1 MASASRPGLA
11 AGEEPRGGSPHDPV
25 RAESVRL
32 ALTGMTCAA
41 CSTRIERV
49 LRRQPGVAAANVNL
63 ASETA
68 TVAYLPGAVSLDSLV
83 AAVAAAG
90 YGASRAATDAE
101 ERAAH
106 ERRETAR
113 ARRELALL
121 LGSAAF
127 ALPLVAPMALSPFG
141 VHVLLPGWL
150 QLVLATPVQVVAGAH
165 FYRGAYRSLRGGSAN
180 MDVLVALGT
189 TAAFV
194 LSVVLLAGGTQHLYF
209 EAAAS
214 VIALV
219 RLGKWLEARA
229 KRSANQA
236 VRALMALRPERARV
250 ERDGRELEVAVEAV
264 GAGEIVVL
272 RPGERVPVD
281 GEVLTGTSSVDESL
295 LTGESLPVTRGPGDP
310 VIGGS
315 INGEGWLRVRAT
327 AVGEASALA
336 RIVRLVEAAQGDK
349 APVQRLV
356 DRVSAVFVPTVVGVA
371 LLCLGGWLVAGA
383 GVEVAL
389 VHAVSVLVIACPCAL
404 GLATPA
410 ALMVGTGAAARSGI
424 LFRDA
429 EALERAQAAAVVAFD
444 KTGTLTEGR
453 PTVREVLALDG
464 DEGRLLA
471 LAAAAQRGSEHPLAR
486 AILLAA
492 AERGVAV
499 DSPHDFRA
507 LPGRGVE
514 ATVGGSRIRV
524 GSPRFLDELG
534 LERAPLASRAEAH
547 EAAGATVVWVA
558 ADERLLGAIAIGDRL
573 RAGAAT
579 AVARLRARGITT
591 VLLTGDNRRAAAAVA
606 RELGIERVRAEL
618 GPEDKA
624 REVAALRAGGAGVA
638 MVGDGVNDAP
648 ALAAADVGFAMA
660 SGTDVAMHTAG
671 VTLVRA
677 DPALVADAVSVSR
690 ATVRKIRQNLAWAF
704 GYNVVGI
711 PLAAL
716 GYLTPVLA
724 GAAMALSS
732 VSVVASALLLRR
744 WRPGT

>member
-547 EAAGATVVWVA
+547 EAAGATVGWGA

>member
-514 ATVGGSRIRV
+514 ATVGGSRSRV

-547 EAAGATVVWVA
+547 AAAGATGGGVA

-606 RELGIERVRAEL
+606 RERGIARVRAEL

>member
-1 MASASRPGLA
+1 
-11 AGEEPRGGSPHDPV
+11 
-25 RAESVRL
+25 VRL

-41 CSTRIERV
+41 CSARIERV

-68 TVAYLPGAVSLDSLV
+68 TVAFLPGAVSLDSLV
-83 AAVAAAG
+83 ASVEAAG
-90 YGASRAATDAE
+90 YGASRAASDAE
-101 ERAAH
+101 ERAAY
-106 ERRETAR
+106 ERSETAR
-113 ARRELALL
+113 ERRELALL

-127 ALPLVAPMALSPFG
+127 ALPLLAPMAWAPFG
-141 VHVLLPGWL
+141 SHVLLPGWL

-165 FYRGAYRSLRGGSAN
+165 FYRGAFRALRGGSAN

-194 LSVVLLAGGTQHLYF
+194 LSVVLLAGGGQHLYF

-272 RPGERVPVD
+272 RPGERIPVD
-281 GEVLTGTSSVDESL
+281 GEVLTGTGSVDESL

-356 DRVSAVFVPTVVGVA
+356 DRVSAVFVPAVIGVA

-429 EALERAQAAAVVAFD
+429 EALERAHGAAVVAFD
-444 KTGTLTEGR
+444 KTGTLTEGK

-464 DEGRLLA
+464 DEARLLA

-499 DSPHDFRA
+499 ASARDFRA

-514 ATVGGSRIRV
+514 AMVGGSRLRV

-534 LERAPLASRAEAH
+534 VERALLARRAEAH

-558 ADERLLGAIAIGDRL
+558 ADERLLGAIAIGDRV

-579 AVARLRARGITT
+579 AVARLRSRGITT
-591 VLLTGDNRRAAAAVA
+591 VLLTGDNRRAAEAVA
-606 RELGIERVRAEL
+606 RDLGIERVRAEL
-618 GPEDKA
+618 GPEEKA
-624 REVAALRAGGAGVA
+624 REVAALRAGGKGVA

-660 SGTDVAMHTAG
+660 SGTDVAIHTAG

-690 ATVRKIRQNLAWAF
+690 ATVHKIRQNLAWAF

>member
-264 GAGEIVVL
+264 GAGEIGVL

>member
-1 MASASRPGLA
+1 
-11 AGEEPRGGSPHDPV
+11 
-25 RAESVRL
+25 VRL

-68 TVAYLPGAVSLDSLV
+68 TVAFLPGAVSLDSLV
-83 AAVAAAG
+83 ASVEAAG
-90 YGASRAATDAE
+90 YGASPAASDAE
-101 ERAAH
+101 ERAAY

-113 ARRELALL
+113 ERRELALL

-127 ALPLVAPMALSPFG
+127 ALPLLAPMAWAPFG
-141 VHVLLPGWL
+141 SHVPLPGWL
-150 QLVLATPVQVVAGAH
+150 QLVLATPVQAVAGAH
-165 FYRGAYRSLRGGSAN
+165 FYRGAFRALRGGSAN

-194 LSVVLLAGGTQHLYF
+194 LSVVLLAGGAQHLYF

-250 ERDGRELEVAVEAV
+250 ERDGREFEVAVEAV

-281 GEVLTGTSSVDESL
+281 GEVLAGTGSVDESL

-356 DRVSAVFVPTVVGVA
+356 DRVSAVFVPAVIGVA

-429 EALERAQAAAVVAFD
+429 EALERAHGASVVAFD
-444 KTGTLTEGR
+444 KTGTLTEGK
-453 PTVREVLALDG
+453 PTVREVLAFDG

-499 DSPHDFRA
+499 DSPRDFRA

-534 LERAPLASRAEAH
+534 VERAPLARRAEAH

-558 ADERLLGAIAIGDRL
+558 ADERLLGSIAIGDRV

-579 AVARLRARGITT
+579 AVARLRSRGITT
-591 VLLTGDNRRAAAAVA
+591 VLLTGDNRRAAEAVA

-618 GPEDKA
+618 GPEEKA
-624 REVAALRAGGAGVA
+624 HEVAALW
-638 MVGDGVNDAP
+638 
-648 ALAAADVGFAMA
+648 
-660 SGTDVAMHTAG
+660 
-671 VTLVRA
+671 
-677 DPALVADAVSVSR
+677 
-690 ATVRKIRQNLAWAF
+690 ATE
-704 GYNVVGI
+704 
-711 PLAAL
+711 
-716 GYLTPVLA
+716 
-724 GAAMALSS
+724 
-732 VSVVASALLLRR
+732 
-744 WRPGT
+744 